1 MNNTDL
7 PNSIRLEEKS
17 KISISMTY
25 RSAFL
30 QLEYSDA
37 KDLEKLIELIEG
49 KIDENR
55 MEDIV

>member
-25 RSAFL
+25 RSASL